1 MTDQATMLSTAAGR
15 MIGRLAQRR
24 IGYRIGD
31 GPHSSTERLAASTT
45 SRLSS
50 PLTDMQTD
58 SGDFA
63 FGSHPEELGLSIS
76 SLLHPQGA
84 DI

>member
-24 IGYRIGD
+24 IGYRNLGD

-45 SRLSS
+45 SRLS
-50 PLTDMQTD
+50 P
-58 SGDFA
+58 
-63 FGSHPEELGLSIS
+63 H
-76 SLLHPQGA
+76 
-84 DI
+84 

>member
-24 IGYRIGD
+24 IEYRNLGD

-45 SRLSS
+45 SRLSPHERTCKRTAATS
-50 PLTDMQTD
+50 PSGHLPTSLAAPLTSGIPQRMQM
-58 SGDFA
+58 
-63 FGSHPEELGLSIS
+63 
-76 SLLHPQGA
+76 
-84 DI
+84 

>member
-24 IGYRIGD
+24 IGYRNLGD
-31 GPHSSTERLAASTT
+31 GPHSSTQSLAASTT

-63 FGSHPEELGLSIS
+63 FGSCVDDARIARGI
-76 SLLHPQGA
+76 
-84 DI
+84 